1 MSITFGSVGDIIS
14 VCMLIKGLVKCLDD
28 SRGSSIEYQ
37 AVIRELHSL
46 DHALLEVEL
55 VFLSNQG
62 SQEMFSLQST
72 VLSIAAQCEKCVTAY
87 REKVKGYKRSLQ
99 PGGSGSFLKD
109 STMKLR
115 WPSEKEHLTK
125 FRAEIMAHC
134 LSINMLLVSAG
145 VKATQISDENQQR
158 CFKRI
163 KQDQDQ
169 SLATQQAMLDEIKI
183 RLDKNSSEVK
193 SARID
198 VQTIA
203 SGMRYVRRL
212 GSEILSM
219 MQNIWSAN
227 VMTYKAI
234 ITLQSQ
240 LPRQLER
247 TWTQSPVILKDAL
260 GRTTPVHLEFVETFE
275 IFQTVLE
282 MRFDQLPGHRKVQ
295 RKEYALSTEQS
306 EQEIDSA
313 LAFRRWFRPGQE
325 VDMNTPSRKRKH
337 RDDPED
343 EDEPRH
349 FCRVRLISYR
359 NRTRKEAVEQPQPEA
374 NGMDVYGMD
383 GGDIPGDIDV
393 TFGDYNSNQHLEQF
407 DFDTFLRDANIMGPD
422 QFSFEDGSEPIG
434 DS

>member
-1 MSITFGSVGDIIS
+1 MSITFGSVGDIVS

-28 SRGSSIEYQ
+28 SRGSSTEYQ
-37 AVIRELHSL
+37 AVIREIHSL
-46 DHALLEVEL
+46 DHALLEVAL
-55 VFLSNQG
+55 VTLSNQG
-62 SQEMFSLQST
+62 SREMSSLKST
-72 VLSIAAQCEKCVTAY
+72 VLSIAAQCEKSVTAY
-87 REKVKGYKRSLQ
+87 RE
-99 PGGSGSFLKD
+99 
-109 STMKLR
+109 
-115 WPSEKEHLTK
+115 
-125 FRAEIMAHC
+125 
-134 LSINMLLVSAG
+134 
-145 VKATQISDENQQR
+145 KATQISDENQQR

-203 SGMRYVRRL
+203 S
-212 GSEILSM
+212 
-219 MQNIWSAN
+219 
-227 VMTYKAI
+227 AI

-247 TWTQSPVILKDAL
+247 TWTQSPVILKDPL
-260 GRTTPVHLEFVETFE
+260 GRTTPVHLEFIETFE

-325 VDMNTPSRKRKH
+325 VDMSQMKRKH
-337 RDDPED
+337 QDDPED

-349 FCRVRLISYR
+349 FCRVRLIGYR
-359 NRTRKEAVEQPQPEA
+359 NRTGKEVLEQLFKTAMERS
-374 NGMDVYGMD
+374 
-383 GGDIPGDIDV
+383 DIPGPRDPIFRDR
-393 TFGDYNSNQHLEQF
+393 NSNLRLEHF
-407 DFDTFLRDANIMGPD
+407 DFKSFADIMLPSPLSCGPA
-422 QFSFEDGSEPIG
+422 EDIVRQLM
-434 DS
+434 